1 MGEETIKLI
10 EPELEIKRR
19 YPSWLEW
26 LKPQKKVEH
35 GYTSYLALPKQVNS
49 EFFKMPFG
57 HVERDIFSDDLK
69 LPRNWEKIFLDTMK
83 ETLEK
88 NRAFKVF
95 MDICVRCGA
104 CADKCHYYI
113 GTGDPKNMPVMR
125 AETIRSVYR
134 YYFTKTGRIFGK
146 AAGARPLSEDVIR
159 ELYYYFLQCS
169 LCRRC
174 SLFCPYGIDTA
185 EIVWWGRRLLSRLG
199 LNQRFMCISIEASA
213 RTGNHLGLYAGGMAG
228 AIQQGLEELK
238 DITGFDLHT
247 YINKKGADVLF
258 IAPSADYFATPHWYV
273 MLGYLLLFN
282 ELEERYGLTITWS
295 TYASE
300 GGNFGSFHSYE
311 AAQLLNSKIYKEA
324 ERLGVKFIIGGE
336 CGHMWRDKH
345 QFINTMNLLPKND
358 EWKKFWENPDLGQIS
373 DKLKGIRLDTYVSGE
388 HGWIHVLELVAA
400 LIEHKKIDIDK
411 SRNVH
416 WRATYHDPCNYARG
430 MGMIE
435 EPRYVLRNV
444 MDHFYDMPE
453 HTIKEKT
460 YCCGAGGGMLA
471 EELMELRMRG
481 AMPRMMALKYV
492 VKKYGVNIMLTP
504 CAIDKAQFPHAV
516 EYWKIDVEI
525 GGPMEM
531 VGNALV
537 LTALGEKPE
546 DRKYDLRGE
555 PIPGREGEE

>member
-1 MGEETIKLI
+1 MSEVPEELKIKQKFPNWYDWI
-10 EPELEIKRR
+10 EPIKQ
-19 YPSWLEW
+19 EDI
-26 LKPQKKVEH
+26 KP
-35 GYTSYLALPKQVNS
+35 GFASYIALPKQVNS

-57 HVERDIFSDDLK
+57 DVERDVFSEDWK
-69 LPRNWEKIFLDTMK
+69 LPENWKEILLDAFK

-125 AETIRSVYR
+125 AETIRTVYR
-134 YYFTKTGRIFGK
+134 YYFTKAGRIFGK
-146 AAGARPLSEDVIR
+146 WAGARPLDENVVK
-159 ELYYYFLQCS
+159 EWYYYLFQCS

-185 EIVWWGRRLLSRLG
+185 EVAWWGRRMLSRIG
-199 LNQRFMCISIEASA
+199 LNQRFMCISIEASS

-228 AIQQGLEELK
+228 SIEQGLSELK
-238 DITGFDLHT
+238 DITGFELHT
-247 YINKKGADVLF
+247 YINKPGADVLF
-258 IAPSADYFATPHWYV
+258 VAPSADYFATPHWYV

-282 ELEERYGLTITWS
+282 ELEERYGITVTWS

-300 GGNFGSFHSYE
+300 GGNFGTFHSYE

-345 QFINTMNLLPKND
+345 QFINTMNNLPKNP
-358 EWKKFWENPDLGQIS
+358 EWKKFWDDPDLGQLS
-373 DKLKGIRLDTYVSGE
+373 DKLKGINLGEFISGE

-400 LIEHKKIDIDK
+400 LIRHKKIDIDP
-411 SRNVH
+411 SRNDH
-416 WRATYHDPCNYARG
+416 WVATYHDPCNVARG
-430 MGMIE
+430 MGMLE

-444 MDHFYDMPE
+444 MNKFYDMPE
-453 HTIKEKT
+453 HCIREKT
-460 YCCGAGGGMLA
+460 YCCGAGGGILA

-481 AMPRMMALKYV
+481 VMPRMMALRYV
-492 VKKYGVNIMLTP
+492 VKKFGVNIMLTP
-504 CAIDKAQFPHAV
+504 CAIDKAQFPVAV
-516 EYWKIDVEI
+516 EYWKIPVEI

-537 LTALGEKPE
+537 LTAFGEKPE
-546 DRKYDLRGE
+546 DRKYDLRGT
-555 PIPGREGEE
+555 PIRGEE